1 MPIFHWMAAPPW
13 LVNAAQ
19 LSARS
24 SMSTAS
30 LKLTP
35 WMASHGPKNVWGSSL
50 FSAPAWLEQMMSSQM
65 TAQSASVSRSRPGR
79 CLRLRACAKARA
91 KQ

>member
-1 MPIFHWMAAPPW
+1 MSLVPIFHWMAVPPW

-24 SMSTAS
+24 SMRTAS
-30 LKLTP
+30 VKPTP
-35 WMASHGPKNVWGSSL
+35 CAASHGPKKVWGSSL

-65 TAQSASVSRSRPGR
+65 TAQSARVSRARPGG
-79 CLRLRACAKARA
+79 ACGCGRG
-91 KQ
+91 